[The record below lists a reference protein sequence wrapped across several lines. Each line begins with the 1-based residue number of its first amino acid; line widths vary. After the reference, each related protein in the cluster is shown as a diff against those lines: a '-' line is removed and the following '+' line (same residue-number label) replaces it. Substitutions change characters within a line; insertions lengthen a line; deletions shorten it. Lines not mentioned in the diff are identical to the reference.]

1 MIPRI
6 YQNAQ
11 IYETFRNED
20 QVKIVHFIGK
30 QKPWMIT
37 YSQKGAGEY
46 YVNKYTQQWTDV
58 YNRVIRQQLPPNLVN
73 TTH

>member
-37 YSQKGAGEY
+37 YSRKGAGEY